1 MYCNS
6 HNFISKISANQLHL
20 LIVYRKSMEFQVLE
34 EKINIIEMKESM
46 EYNEVKSRIHNT
58 KGV

>member
-1 MYCNS
+1 
-6 HNFISKISANQLHL
+6 
-20 LIVYRKSMEFQVLE
+20 MEFQVLE